1 MQCDIHIIYT
11 YLNDVHRS
19 HGREHRA
26 GDSANGASGG
36 NGGDDVEGRQEQGAG
51 TIYLNVFSAE
61 PSLTNYLPSSKPAH
75 CDETDWSF
83 LKQPTSVHS
92 TNEHTWKVPSGTL
105 RQKLDVF
112 CLQTA
117 PSP

>member
-1 MQCDIHIIYT
+1 MSTEATAVNIAPVT
-11 YLNDVHRS
+11 PPTGPV
-19 HGREHRA
+19 A
-26 GDSANGASGG
+26 GTEATTW
-36 NGGDDVEGRQEQGAG
+36 RAG

-75 CDETDWSF
+75 GDETDRSF

-92 TNEHTWKVPSGTL
+92 TNEHTWKVHSGTL